1 MVVEDDCVATCD
13 GQAAR
18 THAATSRK
26 KGIIVSQDSEFAT
39 NAGRRDCERQ

>member
-1 MVVEDDCVATCD
+1 MVVEEHYLATCD

-26 KGIIVSQDSEFAT
+26 KGTMRIARF
-39 NAGRRDCERQ
+39 